1 MVFFVIFKA
10 LDDIHGNPVKKHS
23 FLIPFA
29 WIYGIVRTLMK
40 GISSNVNIKSIKKQ
54 VKRGNDRLSINQKIG
69 VRTKNTQ

>member
-1 MVFFVIFKA
+1 
-10 LDDIHGNPVKKHS
+10 
-23 FLIPFA
+23 
-29 WIYGIVRTLMK
+29 MK